1 MNKITTCL
9 WFEGQAEEAAL
20 YYASVFRNAKVGRIT
35 RAPAGGEPHVREGTV
50 LTVEF
55 EIEGQSFVGLNGGK
69 VDFTFNDSISFQIP
83 CADQAEVDE
92 YWSNLT
98 ANGGREVQC
107 GWLKDKFGVSWQIFP
122 EALPRLLNDPD
133 KAKAARVMQAMM
145 GMVKIDIA
153 GLEAAARG

>member
-1 MNKITTCL
+1 MSKITTWL
-9 WFEGQAEEAAL
+9 WFDGQAEDAAH
-20 YYASVFRNAKVGRIT
+20 YYASVFRNAKVGEIT
-35 RAPAGGEPHVREGTV
+35 RAPAGGEPHVKEGVV

-55 EIEGQSFVGLNGGK
+55 EIDGQKFFGLNGGK
-69 VDFTFNDSISFQIP
+69 ADFTFNDSISFQIL

-92 YWSNLT
+92 YWSKLT

-107 GWLKDKFGVSWQIFP
+107 GWLKDKFGVSWQIVP
-122 EALPRLLNDPD
+122 EVLPRLLNDPD

-153 GLEAAARG
+153 GLEKAARG